1 MMMWEPT
8 TWRIKDRLVDV
19 RFPLVMGILNVT
31 PDSFH
36 VESRVDLEQALR
48 TTERM
53 LEDGAAIIDIGGA
66 SSRPGAEEVAL
77 EVELSRVVPVITA
90 LRKRFPN
97 TLLSI
102 DSYRASIAKEAVEA
116 GAGMVND
123 IGAGLLDEAMLEVV
137 AKNNVPYI
145 MMHMQGTPRTM
156 QRAPQYK
163 DVATEVTLFLSERL
177 LAARNA
183 GIPDVLLDPGFGFGK
198 TTDHNFTL
206 LRELER
212 IKVLG
217 APVLV
222 GLSRKRMINEVLGTT
237 TKDALNGT
245 TVANTMALMNGAS
258 VLRVHDVKAAVEAT
272 KLVNYSGP
280 PPMLSSGSGSTV

>member
-1 MMMWEPT
+1 MWEPT

>member
-1 MMMWEPT
+1 L
-8 TWRIKDRLVDV
+8 IDV
-19 RFPLVMGILNVT
+19 RFPMVMGILNVT

-36 VESRVDLEQALR
+36 AESRVDLDEALR
-48 TTERM
+48 VTERM
-53 LEDGAAIIDIGGA
+53 LEDGATIIDIGGA
-66 SSRPGAEEVAL
+66 SSRPGAEEVPL
-77 EVELSRVVPVITA
+77 EVERERVVPVIAA
-90 LRKRFPN
+90 LHERYPDV
-97 TLLSI
+97 LLSI
-102 DSYRASIAKEAVEA
+102 DSYRAAIAYEAVEA

-123 IGAGLLDEAMLEVV
+123 IGAGLLDEAMLEAV
-137 AKNNVPYI
+137 AKSKVPYI
-145 MMHMQGTPRTM
+145 MMHMQGTPGTM
-156 QRAPQYK
+156 QRAPHYK
-163 DVATEVTLFLSERL
+163 DVAAEVTLFLSERL
-177 LAARNA
+177 IAARTA

-237 TKDALNGT
+237 SKEALNGT

-258 VLRVHDVKAAVEAT
+258 ILRVHDVKAAVEAT
-272 KLVNYSGP
+272 KLVSYSCP
-280 PPMLSSGSGSTV
+280 PPELSAGSGSIV